1 VERRAS
7 ARASLVADSHS
18 VASSGPGEV
27 TDERRVTLDLTQ
39 LNPDQRDAVEYS
51 GGPLLIVAGA
61 GSGKTRVLT
70 HRVAQL
76 IANGVHPMNILAI
89 TFTNKAA
96 GEMRSRVK
104 SLVGDVADRMW
115 VSTFHSACVR
125 ILRMTADKI
134 GYNKNFTIYDSSDS
148 LRLVGQII
156 RDLNLDPKRFPAK
169 GAQARISLWKNEL
182 VEPAGATD
190 TAFGPYDTKY
200 AEIYTEYQHRLR
212 RAEAMD
218 FDDLLVNVVLL
229 FRRNPETLAAFQ
241 DRFKHVLV
249 DEYQDTNLAQN
260 EIVLLLGRLHHNVC
274 VVGDTDQ
281 SIYAFRGADYRNILQ
296 FERAFPDVYTVV
308 LAQNYRSTQVIL
320 DAANAVISN
329 NVERKPKELWTDVGS
344 GDKIVRYYAE
354 DEDEEAR
361 FVVSELQRL
370 HRHEAVNWR
379 EIAVFYRTNAQ
390 SRVIEEFLIDAD
402 IPYRVIGGTKFYD
415 RKEVKD
421 AVAYLRCVL
430 NPADEVS
437 IRRVINVPRR
447 GVGDT
452 SVDKVAALAA
462 QQSIGLSVALR
473 RAAQAGVGGAAL
485 RGINEFISLIDSLE
499 TEVEHGPAHLLREL
513 LERSGYLAELRNE
526 DTHEA
531 EGRIENLEE
540 LIGAAE
546 EFPDANDFL
555 EKVSLVSDT
564 DEIAGDDKVMMMTLH
579 SAKGL
584 EFPTVFIIGMEEG
597 VFPHNRSLLEPAA
610 LEEERRLAY
619 VGITRA
625 ERRLFVSH
633 AWSRS
638 LHGSRQYNPPSRFL
652 DEIPLELLD
661 RRGSVDTGAD
671 EGRGHLR
678 ERSDWA
684 RTPVPDFRGGSSRG
698 TARGSRSVTSAASDA
713 LRPAAREPRTEH
725 AFAIG
730 DDVVHP
736 VFGEGVI
743 INIEGAGEK
752 AEAEVRFVER
762 GTKRLALAW
771 APLTKR

>member
-1 VERRAS
+1 M
-7 ARASLVADSHS
+7 
-18 VASSGPGEV
+18 
-27 TDERRVTLDLTQ
+27 TDESRVTLDLTQ
-39 LNPDQRDAVEYS
+39 LNPDQRDAVEYL

-70 HRVAQL
+70 HRVAHL
-76 IANGVHPMNILAI
+76 IASGVHPMNVLAI

-96 GEMRSRVK
+96 EEMRSRVRA
-104 SLVGDVADRMW
+104 LVGDVVNKMW
-115 VSTFHSACVR
+115 VSTFHAACVR
-125 ILRMTADKI
+125 ILRATADRL
-134 GYNKNFTIYDSSDS
+134 GYPKSFTIYDSADS
-148 LRLVGQII
+148 QRLIAQII

-182 VEPAGATD
+182 VNPAGATEA
-190 TAFGPYDTKY
+190 AFGPFETKY
-200 AEIYTEYQHRLR
+200 AEIYTEYQYRLMK
-212 RAEAMD
+212 AGAMD
-218 FDDLLVNVVLL
+218 FDDLLVNVVRL
-229 FRRNPETLAAFQ
+229 FREHADVLSAYQ
-241 DRFKHVLV
+241 QRFKHVLV

-260 EIVLLLGRLHHNVC
+260 EIVLLLGREHQNVC

-329 NVERKPKELWTDVGS
+329 NVERKPKELWTQVGS
-344 GDKIVRYYAE
+344 GEKIVRYYAE

-361 FVVSELQRL
+361 FVVSELKRL

-379 EIAVFYRTNAQ
+379 EMAVFYRTNAL
-390 SRVIEEFLIDAD
+390 SRILEEFLIDGD

-421 AVAYLRCVL
+421 AVAYLRCVM

-452 SVDKVAALAA
+452 SLDKVAALAA
-462 QQSIGLSVALR
+462 EQSLGLSVALR
-473 RAAQAGVGGAAL
+473 RAASAGVGGAAL
-485 RGINEFISLIDSLE
+485 RGINEFVTLIDSLDGE
-499 TEVEHGPAHLLREL
+499 RDHGPAHLLREL

-531 EGRIENLEE
+531 TGRIENLEE

-546 EFPDANDFL
+546 EFPDTNDFL

-564 DEIAGDDKVMMMTLH
+564 DDIAGDDKVMMMTLH

-584 EFPTVFIIGMEEG
+584 EFPTVFIVGLEEG
-597 VFPHNRSLLEPAA
+597 IFPHSRTLLDATQ

-625 ERRLFVSH
+625 EQRLYLSH
-633 AWSRS
+633 AWSRG

-652 DEIPLELLD
+652 DEIPAALLD
-661 RRGSVDTGAD
+661 KKGSVDTGAD
-671 EGRGHLR
+671 EGRGQLR
-678 ERSDWA
+678 GDWKQ
-684 RTPVPDFRGGSSRG
+684 TPVPDFRR
-698 TARGSRSVTSAASDA
+698 RSGDVTSRASEA
-713 LRPAAREPRTEH
+713 IRPVVREPKVSNS
-725 AFAIG
+725 FVIG

-743 INIEGAGEK
+743 IDLVGTGEK
-752 AEAEVRFVER
+752 AEATVRFVDR
-762 GTKRLALAW
+762 GTKVLALAW

>member
-1 VERRAS
+1 
-7 ARASLVADSHS
+7 
-18 VASSGPGEV
+18 V
-27 TDERRVTLDLTQ
+27 TDDRRVTLDLTQ
-39 LNPDQRDAVEYS
+39 LNPDQRDAVEYAA
-51 GGPLLIVAGA
+51 GPLLIVAGA

-70 HRVAQL
+70 HRVAHL
-76 IANGVHPMNILAI
+76 IATGVHPMNIIAI

-96 GEMRSRVK
+96 EEMRARVQA
-104 SLVGDVADRMW
+104 LVGDIASKMW
-115 VSTFHSACVR
+115 VSTFHAACVR
-125 ILRMTADKI
+125 ILRATADRL
-134 GYNKNFTIYDSSDS
+134 GYPKSFTIYDSADS
-148 LRLVGQII
+148 ERLVGQII

-182 VEPAGATD
+182 VNPTGATD
-190 TAFGPYDTKY
+190 TAFGPFETKY
-200 AEIYTEYQHRLR
+200 AEIYTEYQYRLMK
-212 RAEAMD
+212 AGAMD
-218 FDDLLVNVVLL
+218 FDDLLVNVVKL
-229 FRRNPETLAAFQ
+229 FREHSDVLAAYQ
-241 DRFKHVLV
+241 ERFKHVLV

-260 EIVLLLGRLHHNVC
+260 EIVLLLGREHHNVC

-329 NVERKPKELWTDVGS
+329 NVERKPKELWTEVGS

-361 FVVSELQRL
+361 FVVSELKRL
-370 HRHEAVNWR
+370 HRQEALNWR
-379 EIAVFYRTNAQ
+379 EMAVFYRTNAQ
-390 SRVIEEFLIDAD
+390 SRVLEEFLIDGD

-421 AVAYLRCVL
+421 AVAYLRCVM

-437 IRRVINVPRR
+437 IRRVINTPRR

-452 SVDKVAALAA
+452 SLDKVAALAA

-473 RAAQAGVGGAAL
+473 RAASAGVGGAAL
-485 RGINEFISLIDSLE
+485 RGINEFVTLVDSLE
-499 TEVEHGPAHLLREL
+499 ADREHGPAHLLREL
-513 LERSGYLAELRNE
+513 LERSGYLVELRNE

-531 EGRIENLEE
+531 QGRIENLGE

-564 DEIAGDDKVMMMTLH
+564 DDIAGDDKVMMMTLH

-584 EFPTVFIIGMEEG
+584 EFPSVFIIGLEEG
-597 VFPHNRSLLEPAA
+597 IFPHSRTLLDSTQ

-625 ERRLFVSH
+625 ERRLYLSH
-633 AWSRS
+633 AWSRN

-652 DEIPLELLD
+652 DEIPGELLD
-661 RRGSVDTGAD
+661 RKGSVDTGAD
-671 EGRGHLR
+671 EGRGQLR
-678 ERSDWA
+678 GDWQQ
-684 RTPVPDFRGGSSRG
+684 TPVPDFRRKSGG
-698 TARGSRSVTSAASDA
+698 VTSRASEA
-713 LRPAAREPRTEH
+713 LRPVVREPKVTH
-725 AFAIG
+725 DFSVG

-743 INIEGAGEK
+743 IDLVGAGEK
-752 AEAEVRFVER
+752 AEATVRFVDR
-762 GTKRLALAW
+762 GTKVLALAW

>member
-1 VERRAS
+1 VN
-7 ARASLVADSHS
+7 DDH
-18 VASSGPGEV
+18 
-27 TDERRVTLDLTQ
+27 RVTLDLTQ
-39 LNPDQRDAVEYS
+39 LNPDQRDAVEHAS
-51 GGPLLIVAGA
+51 GPLLIIAGA

-70 HRVAQL
+70 HRVAHL
-76 IANGVHPMNILAI
+76 IASGVHPMNILAI
-89 TFTNKAA
+89 TFTNKASQ
-96 GEMRSRVK
+96 EMRSRVK
-104 SLVGDVADRMW
+104 SLVGDVADKMW
-115 VSTFHSACVR
+115 VSTFHAACVR
-125 ILRMTADKI
+125 ILRATADRL
-134 GYNKNFTIYDSSDS
+134 GYPKSFTIYDSADS

-156 RDLNLDPKRFPAK
+156 RDLNLDPKRFPSK

-182 VEPAGATD
+182 VNSTGASEG
-190 TAFGPYDTKY
+190 AFGPFETKY
-200 AEIYTEYQHRLR
+200 AEIYTEYQHRLL
-212 RAEAMD
+212 RAGAMD
-218 FDDLLVNVVLL
+218 FDDLLVNVVRL
-229 FRRNPETLAAFQ
+229 FREHSEVLAAYQ
-241 DRFKHVLV
+241 ERFKHILV
-249 DEYQDTNLAQN
+249 DEFQDTNLAQN
-260 EIVLLLGRLHHNVC
+260 EIVLLLGREHHNVC

-320 DAANAVISN
+320 DAANAVISH
-329 NVERKPKELWTDVGS
+329 NVERKPKELWTQVGT

-361 FVVSELQRL
+361 FVVSELKRL

-390 SRVIEEFLIDAD
+390 SRVIEEFLIDGD

-421 AVAYLRCVL
+421 AIAYLRCVA
-430 NPADEVS
+430 NPADEMS
-437 IRRVINVPRR
+437 IRRTINVPKR

-452 SVDKVAALAA
+452 SLDKVSALAKE
-462 QQSIGLSVALR
+462 QSLALSVALR
-473 RAAQAGVGGAAL
+473 RAASAGVGAGAL
-485 RGINEFISLIDSLE
+485 RGINEFLALIDSLE
-499 TEVEHGPAHLLREL
+499 SEMVHGPAYVLREL

-526 DTHEA
+526 DTHESQ
-531 EGRIENLEE
+531 GRIENLEE
-540 LIGAAE
+540 LVGAAE
-546 EFPDANDFL
+546 EFPDVSDFL
-555 EKVSLVSDT
+555 EKVALVSDT

-584 EFPTVFIIGMEEG
+584 EFPSVFIVGLEEG
-597 VFPHNRSLLEPAA
+597 VFPHSRTLLDARQ

-625 ERRLFVSH
+625 ERRLYLSH

-652 DEIPLELLD
+652 DEIPVELLD
-661 RRGSVDTGAD
+661 RKGSVDTGAD

-678 ERSDWA
+678 EQTDWS
-684 RTPVPDFRGGSSRG
+684 RTPVPDFRGGRQQRDSK
-698 TARGSRSVTSAASDA
+698 SVTSVASEA
-713 LRPAAREPRTEH
+713 LRPVVREPKYTHE
-725 AFAIG
+725 FAIG

-743 INIEGAGEK
+743 IDLDGTGEK
-752 AEAEVRFVER
+752 AEATVRFVDR
-762 GTKRLALAW
+762 GTKVLALAW

>member
-1 VERRAS
+1 
-7 ARASLVADSHS
+7 
-18 VASSGPGEV
+18 V
-27 TDERRVTLDLTQ
+27 TDDRRVTLDLTQ
-39 LNPDQRDAVEYS
+39 LNPDQRDAVEYV

-70 HRVAQL
+70 HRVAHL
-76 IANGVHPMNILAI
+76 IASGVHPMNILAI

-96 GEMRSRVK
+96 DEMRARVK
-104 SLVGDVADRMW
+104 SLVGEVADRMW
-115 VSTFHSACVR
+115 VSTFHAACVR

-134 GYNKNFTIYDSSDS
+134 GYTKNFTIYDSSDS
-148 LRLVGQII
+148 QRLIGQII

-182 VEPAGATD
+182 VDAGGAND
-190 TAFGPYDTKY
+190 TAFGPFDKKY
-200 AEIYTEYQHRLR
+200 AEIYSEYQHRLH
-212 RAEAMD
+212 RAGAMD
-218 FDDLLVNVVLL
+218 FDDLLVNVVML
-229 FRRNPETLAAFQ
+229 FRRNPDALAAFQ

-260 EIVLLLGRLHHNVC
+260 EIVLLLGREHHNVC

-329 NVERKPKELWTDVGS
+329 NVERKPKELWTEVGS

-361 FVVSELQRL
+361 FVVAELKRL

-379 EIAVFYRTNAQ
+379 ETAVFYRTNAQ

-421 AVAYLRCVL
+421 AIAYLRCVA
-430 NPADEVS
+430 NPADEIS

-452 SVDKVAALAA
+452 SLDKVAALAA
-462 QQSIGLSVALR
+462 QQSLGLSVALR

-485 RGINEFISLIDSLE
+485 RGINDFITLVDSLAG
-499 TEVEHGPAHLLREL
+499 EVEQGPAHLLREL

-526 DTHEA
+526 DTIESQ
-531 EGRIENLEE
+531 GRVENLEE

-546 EFPDANDFL
+546 EFPDTNDFL

-564 DEIAGDDKVMMMTLH
+564 DDIAGDDKVMMMTLH

-584 EFPTVFIIGMEEG
+584 EFPNVFIIGMEEG
-597 VFPHNRSLLEPAA
+597 VFPHSRSLLESAA

-625 ERRLFVSH
+625 ERRLYVSH

-652 DEIPLELLD
+652 DEIPLDLLD

-678 ERSDWA
+678 ERTDWS
-684 RTPVPDFRGGSSRG
+684 RTPVPDFRGGASRG
-698 TARGSRSVTSAASDA
+698 TSRGGSRSVTSAASDA
-713 LRPAAREPRTEH
+713 LRPPAREPRTEH
-725 AFAIG
+725 TFSIG

-743 INIEGAGEK
+743 IN
-752 AEAEVRFVER
+752 V
-762 GTKRLALAW
+762 
-771 APLTKR
+771 

>member
-1 VERRAS
+1 
-7 ARASLVADSHS
+7 
-18 VASSGPGEV
+18 
-27 TDERRVTLDLTQ
+27 
-39 LNPDQRDAVEYS
+39 
-51 GGPLLIVAGA
+51 
-61 GSGKTRVLT
+61 
-70 HRVAQL
+70 
-76 IANGVHPMNILAI
+76 
-89 TFTNKAA
+89 
-96 GEMRSRVK
+96 
-104 SLVGDVADRMW
+104 
-115 VSTFHSACVR
+115 
-125 ILRMTADKI
+125 
-134 GYNKNFTIYDSSDS
+134 
-148 LRLVGQII
+148 
-156 RDLNLDPKRFPAK
+156 
-169 GAQARISLWKNEL
+169 
-182 VEPAGATD
+182 
-190 TAFGPYDTKY
+190 
-200 AEIYTEYQHRLR
+200 
-212 RAEAMD
+212 
-218 FDDLLVNVVLL
+218 
-229 FRRNPETLAAFQ
+229 
-241 DRFKHVLV
+241 
-249 DEYQDTNLAQN
+249 
-260 EIVLLLGRLHHNVC
+260 
-274 VVGDTDQ
+274 
-281 SIYAFRGADYRNILQ
+281 LQ

-379 EIAVFYRTNAQ
+379 ETAVFYRTNAQ
-390 SRVIEEFLIDAD
+390 SRVIEELLIDAD

-421 AVAYLRCVL
+421 AIAYLRCVL

-452 SVDKVAALAA
+452 SLDKVAALAA
-462 QQSIGLSVALR
+462 QQSIGLSVALH
-473 RAAQAGVGGAAL
+473 RAAQAGVGSAGL
-485 RGINEFISLIDSLE
+485 RGITDFISLIDSLE
-499 TEVEHGPAHLLREL
+499 GEVEHGPAHLLREL

-633 AWSRS
+633 AWSRN

-652 DEIPLELLD
+652 DEIPLDLLD

-713 LRPAAREPRTEH
+713 LRPAAREPRIEH
-725 AFAIG
+725 TFAIG

-743 INIEGAGEK
+743 INIEGTGEK

>member
-1 VERRAS
+1 MERRAS
-7 ARASLVADSHS
+7 ARAALVADSHP
-18 VASSGPGEV
+18 VARSGTGEV

-39 LNPDQRDAVEYS
+39 LNPDQRDAVEYL

-70 HRVAQL
+70 HRVAHL
-76 IANGVHPMNILAI
+76 IASGVHPMNILAI

-96 GEMRSRVK
+96 DEMRARVR
-104 SLVGDVADRMW
+104 SLVGEVADRMW
-115 VSTFHSACVR
+115 VSTFHAACVR

-134 GYNKNFTIYDSSDS
+134 GYNKNFTIYDSADS

-182 VEPAGATD
+182 VDAGGAND
-190 TAFGPYDTKY
+190 TAFGPFDKKY
-200 AEIYTEYQHRLR
+200 AEIYSEYQHRLH
-212 RAEAMD
+212 RAGAMD
-218 FDDLLVNVVLL
+218 FDDLLVNVVMLL
-229 FRRNPETLAAFQ
+229 RRNPDVLAAFQ

-260 EIVLLLGRLHHNVC
+260 EIVLLLGREHHNVC

-320 DAANAVISN
+320 DAANAVISH
-329 NVERKPKELWTDVGS
+329 NVERKPKELWTEVGS

-361 FVVSELQRL
+361 FVVSELKRL

-379 EIAVFYRTNAQ
+379 EMAVFYRTNAQ

-421 AVAYLRCVL
+421 AIAYLRCVA
-430 NPADEVS
+430 NPADEIS

-452 SVDKVAALAA
+452 SLDKVSALAA
-462 QQSIGLSVALR
+462 EQSLGLSVALR
-473 RAAQAGVGGAAL
+473 RAAQAGVSGAAL
-485 RGINEFISLIDSLE
+485 RGINDFVTLVDSLVG
-499 TEVEHGPAHLLREL
+499 EVEQDPAHLLREL

-526 DTHEA
+526 DTIESQ
-531 EGRIENLEE
+531 GRVENLEE

-546 EFPDANDFL
+546 EFPDTNDFL

-564 DEIAGDDKVMMMTLH
+564 DDIAGDDKVMMMTLH

-597 VFPHNRSLLEPAA
+597 VFPHSRSLLESAA

-625 ERRLFVSH
+625 ERRLYVSH

-652 DEIPLELLD
+652 DEIPLDLLD

-678 ERSDWA
+678 ERTDWS
-684 RTPVPDFRGGSSRG
+684 RTPVPDFRGGASRN
-698 TARGSRSVTSAASDA
+698 GSRSVTSAASDA
-713 LRPAAREPRTEH
+713 LRPPAREPRTEH
-725 AFAIG
+725 TFSIG

-743 INIEGAGEK
+743 INLEGSGEK
-752 AEAEVRFVER
+752 AEAEVRFVDR